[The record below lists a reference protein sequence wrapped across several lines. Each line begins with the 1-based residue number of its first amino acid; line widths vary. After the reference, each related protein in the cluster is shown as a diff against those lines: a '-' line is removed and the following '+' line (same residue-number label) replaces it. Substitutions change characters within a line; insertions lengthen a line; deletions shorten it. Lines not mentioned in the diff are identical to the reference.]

1 MRKILFIYMIC
12 VGTLGVS
19 AQNEVINDTDTT
31 QTVIVS
37 EPQVVVTEK
46 TTEEKLQEALQT
58 IEDQKKHLLEL
69 RDIEVKLNVANR
81 DKESLDRKAKE
92 AEKHAESVEK
102 SLISMASNF
111 LYVPYEAY
119 GVEEIA
125 IKAFESIQ
133 NTKLKQEYNQ
143 RYILLKNY
151 QNHLREFKA
160 YLERVQKACKAPFQ
174 ATATEFIDSTDP
186 KVSPE
191 LILKKQPFYLE
202 YSKYNEYRDTFIG
215 GLIQKTESILKAH
228 TKQNKAN
235 VQGVIEEIDKTQSQT
250 EIDSIEKVVNVIDE
264 RLKTVEDL

>member
-12 VGTLGVS
+12 VGTLSVS
-19 AQNEVINDTDTT
+19 AQNDVKNDTDTT
-31 QTVIVS
+31 QTLIVS
-37 EPQVVVTEK
+37 EPQVVTEK

-58 IEDQKKHLLEL
+58 IEDQKRHLLAL
-69 RDIEVKLNVANR
+69 RDVEVKLNIAER
-81 DKESLDRKAKE
+81 EKESLDRKAKE

-125 IKAFESIQ
+125 VKAFESIQ
-133 NTKLKQEYNQ
+133 NSKLKQEYNQ

-186 KVSPE
+186 KVSSE

-202 YSKYNEYRDTFIG
+202 YSKYNEYKDTFIG

-235 VQGVIEEIDKTQSQT
+235 VQGVIEEIDKTQT
-250 EIDSIEKVVNVIDE
+250 PTKIDSIEKVVNVIDE

>member
-12 VGTLGVS
+12 VGTLSVS
-19 AQNEVINDTDTT
+19 AQNEVKNDTDTT

-37 EPQVVVTEK
+37 EPQVVVSEK
-46 TTEEKLQEALQT
+46 TTEEKLQEAIQT
-58 IEDQKKHLLEL
+58 IEEQKKHLLEL
-69 RDIEVKLNVANR
+69 RDVEVKLKIAEK
-81 DKESLDRKAKE
+81 DKESLDRKVKE

-174 ATATEFIDSTDP
+174 ATATEFIDSIDP
-186 KVSPE
+186 KVSSD

-202 YSKYNEYRDTFIG
+202 YIKYNEYKDTFIG

-235 VQGVIEEIDKTQSQT
+235 VQGVIEEINKTQSPT
-250 EIDSIEKVVNVIDE
+250 EIDSIEKVINVIDE
-264 RLKTVEDL
+264 RLKTV